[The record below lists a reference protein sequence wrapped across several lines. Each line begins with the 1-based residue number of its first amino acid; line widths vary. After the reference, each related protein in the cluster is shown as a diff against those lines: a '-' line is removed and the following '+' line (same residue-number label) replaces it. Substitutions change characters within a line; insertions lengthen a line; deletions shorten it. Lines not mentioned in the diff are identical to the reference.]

1 MSDAETVTFLQKQVE
16 SLEREKIQALE
27 ALELASSL
35 GNFATSYSQQ
45 EDIGIIMA
53 EICRRAN
60 LMVEFES
67 SGVYL
72 FAPDTNDLGA
82 AYYDDPARGGYL
94 DAEVEALIGD
104 YSFSYAMQVER
115 PCFFLTRNKSA
126 WTLLHVLATPARI
139 RAMFVGV
146 LKADKATIPD
156 TTLSLFTVVMMAGA
170 HALESFELNKRF
182 LEHRQELERT
192 IEVRTRSL
200 HETNRQLETIVNNIH
215 AGVMLVDVQTHRIQD
230 INPAALRMLDVL
242 REDVIGRQCHRFVCP
257 AQVRCCPVT
266 DLGQVVDN
274 SERVLLNRSGRE
286 VPILKTVARIH
297 VGGRDCLLE
306 VFMDMS
312 EQKKV
317 EHLKADIERM
327 TRHDLKTPLN
337 GIIGL
342 PDIILECVPPD
353 DEVREMLQ
361 AIKDSGLKML
371 KLINMSLDMY
381 KMETGKY
388 AYTPVEMNVLPVARS
403 LVREFEALAKPR
415 NKRFELYLD
424 AASAAPDDRFM
435 LLAEEMLLY
444 SLLGNLMK
452 NAIEAAPPESAVRVE
467 LLSGKT
473 PRIAVSNPGTI
484 DPAVKTRL
492 FKKYATSKKDGT
504 GLGLYSVQLI
514 VRTMGGHIALVET
527 EPNVVRFEI
536 TFPVEADVEPPSRLS
551 PR

>member
-1 MSDAETVTFLQKQVE
+1 MREAETITFLQKQVE
-16 SLEREKIQALE
+16 SLERERMQALE

-35 GNFATSYSQQ
+35 GNFESSYFQQ
-45 EDIGIIMA
+45 EDVGIITA

-60 LMVEFES
+60 LMVEFAS

-72 FAPDTNDLGA
+72 FTPETNDLGA
-82 AYYDDPARGGYL
+82 AHYDDPAQAGEL

-146 LKADKATIPD
+146 LKADKNDIPD

-170 HALESFELNKRF
+170 NALESFELNKRF
-182 LEHRQELERT
+182 REHRQELERT
-192 IEVRTRSL
+192 IEARTKSL

-215 AGVMLVDVQTHRIQD
+215 AGVMLVDAQRHTILD
-230 INPAALRMLDVL
+230 INPAALKMLGIE
-242 REDVIGRQCHRFVCP
+242 RETVIGHLCHRFVCP
-257 AQVRCCPVT
+257 AQEHCCPVT

-274 SERVLLNRSGRE
+274 AERVLINSSGEE
-286 VPILKTVARIH
+286 VPILKTVTRIQMED
-297 VGGRDCLLE
+297 RECLLE
-306 VFMDMS
+306 VFMDMT

-317 EHLKADIERM
+317 EYLKADIERM

-388 AYTPVEMNVLPVARS
+388 LYSPVEMNALSVVRA
-403 LVREFEALAKPR
+403 LVREFESLAKPR
-415 NKRFELYLD
+415 NKRFEILLD
-424 AASAAPDDRFM
+424 GAPAAPGDRFA
-435 LLAEEMLLY
+435 LQAEEMLLY

-452 NAIEAAPPESAVRVE
+452 NAVEASPPDSVVRVE
-467 LLSGKT
+467 LTSGET
-473 PRIAVSNPGTI
+473 PKIAVSNRGAI
-484 DPAVKTRL
+484 DPKVKASL
-492 FKKYATSKKDGT
+492 FKKYATSKKEGT

-514 VRTMGGHIALVET
+514 VCTMGARITLLED
-527 EPNVVRFEI
+527 EPDVVRFEI
-536 TFPVEADVEPPSRLS
+536 VFPSSLS
-551 PR
+551 AGGPACSLLA